1 MGFEWRDQ
9 LPMYAFQSAA
19 RSAKGEDPI
28 RYPATR
34 DALSSIWLWAK
45 GGALVGWD
53 ATWSIEDSDN
63 VQA

>member
-19 RSAKGEDPI
+19 RSAKGEAAI
-28 RYPATR
+28 CYPATR
-34 DALSSIWLWAK
+34 DVLSNIWHWAEEGALSC
-45 GGALVGWD
+45 WD